1 MISYNVTHYA
11 IYIIWY
17 YYKTDTWILDIHK
30 ILWNMISVV
39 SYKTISF
46 LLIKLNHIA
55 YNIFIYCMIVR
66 ELWRFIPPWK
76 CQFSDIKGFKTI
88 FNRIIFKFTWYAHPL
103 DFSSAWNKISIHI
116 HPAICNMQ
124 YCKNCVNQFCGIS
137 QKRYTCPC

>member
-1 MISYNVTHYA
+1 
-11 IYIIWY
+11 
-17 YYKTDTWILDIHK
+17 
-30 ILWNMISVV
+30 MISVV

-116 HPAICNMQ
+116 HPAICNIV
-124 YCKNCVNQFCGIS
+124 KTVLTNFVVSLRKGIRAHVSINKIKSIHNFHSFCLNS
-137 QKRYTCPC
+137 E